1 MELIIK
7 INDEEIPH
15 VSSSCINV
23 MDFQEIQFLLK
34 IEQDESIEVY
44 VEDYI
49 LPLQNKIDS
58 PSEYFSIKDKI
69 FRESFGYSTV
79 RIYISNELK
88 YEVLF
93 NILTDKL
100 KFEQIK
106 DMVLYLLN
114 NNNRVLDICLSRTK
128 LELDNF
134 NDSSP
139 NIESVIKL
147 SEDILDIFL
156 SKKGNYSTILKKRLE
171 NSKEFIN
178 ESNQFNLDPHE
189 IFNNISDIFPSNEI
203 TSINIKGRRYSLDSI
218 KRDTLIDS
226 YNLEENQILIGG
238 IHSIKN
244 TLIDIKSNLLL
255 KDEKEDKLTYEYE
268 YSNLQSFHKKF
279 TIDDLYLQV
288 TTDGLSKRIDNI
300 LNSVDTI
307 LFEFQKKL
315 HINFTGYKYPKNTQF
330 VKHSSFYRNIFSKLF
345 EWYNLGNPDIGINK
359 NLVKLRSTSKIYE
372 LFCLY
377 KFIENIYK
385 SGWVVLKFKQH
396 SFFRN
401 FIPEYIK
408 FQKDDNI
415 IELFYEKKVNPI
427 SNESQHN
434 DLVYLDHKK
443 ISNFRYYTPDFIFK
457 KTNIDGDVKYF
468 IFDSKYSSS
477 STLEKYHVLDELY
490 KKYYTNLAVFNMTE
504 MKLDS
509 NSILSIVAVH
519 PFGKNSLSK
528 WNSIPNVRIFPIVE
542 SSKLDINCNNF
553 NKYIEDFESL

>member
-1 MELIIK
+1 MELLIK
-7 INDEEIPH
+7 INDEEILN

-23 MDFQEIQFLLK
+23 MDFQEIQFFLK
-34 IEQDESIEVY
+34 VEQDENIEIY

-49 LPLQNKIDS
+49 LPLQNKINS
-58 PSEYFSIKDKI
+58 SYEYFSIKDKI

-88 YEVLF
+88 YEILF
-93 NILTDKL
+93 NVLTEKL

-106 DMVLYLLN
+106 EMVVYLLN

-134 NDSSP
+134 TDSSP
-139 NIESVIKL
+139 NIESVIRL
-147 SEDILDIFL
+147 SEEILDIFL
-156 SKKGNYSTILKKRLE
+156 SKKGNYATILKKRLE
-171 NSKEFIN
+171 NSKDFVN
-178 ESNQFNLDPHE
+178 ESNLFNLDPHE

-203 TSINIKGRRYSLDSI
+203 TSINIRGRRYSLDNI
-218 KRDTLIDS
+218 KRDTLKES

-238 IHSIKN
+238 MYSIKH
-244 TLIDIKSNLLL
+244 TLIDIKANLSL
-255 KDEKEDKLTYEYE
+255 KNEKETKLTYEHE
-268 YSNLQSFHKKF
+268 YSNLQSFQKNF

-288 TTDGLSKRIDNI
+288 TTDGISKRIDNI
-300 LNSVDTI
+300 LNSVDAI
-307 LFEFQKKL
+307 LFELQKKL
-315 HINFTGYKYPKNTQF
+315 SISFTGYKYPKNTQF

-345 EWYNLGNPDIGINK
+345 EWYNLGNPDLGINK

-377 KFIENIYK
+377 NFIESLYK
-385 SGWVVLKFKQH
+385 SGWLVLKSKQH
-396 SFFRN
+396 SFFKN
-401 FIPEYIK
+401 FIPEYVK
-408 FQKDDNI
+408 FQKDDNV
-415 IELFYEKKVNPI
+415 IELFYEKTVNPI
-427 SNESQHN
+427 SKESQHN

-443 ISNFRYYTPDFIFK
+443 KSDFRYYTPDFIFK

-477 STLEKYHVLDELY
+477 STLEKYKVLDELY
-490 KKYYTNLAVFNMTE
+490 RKYYTNLAVFNMTE
-504 MKLDS
+504 MKIES
-509 NSILSIVAVH
+509 NNILSVVAIH

-528 WNSIPNVRIFPIVE
+528 WNNIRNVRIFPIVE
-542 SSKLDINCNNF
+542 SSKLDINFNSF